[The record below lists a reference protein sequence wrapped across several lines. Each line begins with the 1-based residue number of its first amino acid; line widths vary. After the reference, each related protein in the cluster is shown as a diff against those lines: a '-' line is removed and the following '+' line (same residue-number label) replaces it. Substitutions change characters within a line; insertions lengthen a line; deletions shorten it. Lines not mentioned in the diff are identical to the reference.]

1 VFCVLLSVWIG
12 CTEVRYCA
20 LCGVVCVDWL
30 HWGKVLCVRWFCV
43 CGEVVL
49 KLGTVCWVVLFVW
62 FGCTGV
68 RTMCCAVLCVW
79 IGFTEV
85 RYFVL
90 IAIMCKDWFHCIRY
104 FVLSGVLCVDWFYR
118 VKILF
123 VG

>member
-1 VFCVLLSVWIG
+1 
-12 CTEVRYCA
+12 
-20 LCGVVCVDWL
+20 
-30 HWGKVLCVRWFCV
+30 
-43 CGEVVL
+43 
-49 KLGTVCWVVLFVW
+49 
-62 FGCTGV
+62 
-68 RTMCCAVLCVW
+68 MLCVW